1 MSTLLQSTGN
11 VHANDK
17 RIAQGPKMEQV
28 RQEPKHLFLFEKNT
42 DLEWAVIEPN
52 GPPDWQNHDLIFTI
66 Y

>member
-1 MSTLLQSTGN
+1 
-11 VHANDK
+11 
-17 RIAQGPKMEQV
+17 MEQV